1 MSVSIKSAIE
11 VKDKVNWFFYG
22 FVVST
27 ILVGATTVQ
36 AWIYY
41 TTNQD
46 KWPLRTLPYQI
57 KVTALVFMDFALTF
71 MNAEVIRF
79 YLVSLV
85 VQCASSFANLILHEI
100 TNFGN
105 VEVFTVFS
113 PYVYSNPISSQSSE
127 AEITYRSV
135 LDVPMSDLRRLFL
148 GSTSSL
154 LREYISQA
162 PALVTLIVVATALGS
177 VVAGLMLSVR
187 LFQSGSAQLMTFYT
201 TKAQVRIGTSD
212 VEMGI
217 ALVLATFSE
226 ILALT
231 TISFSLHNSRT
242 GYKQT
247 DTVLKKLFTFFVSR
261 GLVLAAAQI
270 VGICVYF
277 AGKHPL
283 NWLTWNF
290 ISAKLYGITVLAMLA
305 SRSNLRKALGN
316 SVSLSELSQSQQPTR
331 TTRASTNVSLIQFTR
346 REEIFYDNQLD
357 SPVPKIALH
366 SPTTDQF
373 N

>member
-1 MSVSIKSAIE
+1 MSVSIQSAIE

-46 KWPLRTLPYQI
+46 KWPLRTL
-57 KVTALVFMDFALTF
+57 VTALVFMDFALTF

-79 YLVSLV
+79 YL
-85 VQCASSFANLILHEI
+85 I

-105 VEVFTVFS
+105 VEVFTMFS
-113 PYVYSNPISSQSSE
+113 PVLKVEILCSFVVIFVVNIFFASRVYKLQ
-127 AEITYRSV
+127 
-135 LDVPMSDLRRLFL
+135 
-148 GSTSSL
+148 
-154 LREYISQA
+154 QA
-162 PALVTLIVVATALGS
+162 PAIVTLIVVATALGS

-187 LFQSGSAQLMTFYT
+187 LFQSGNAQLMTFYT
-201 TKAQVRIGTSD
+201 TKAQ

-283 NWLTWNF
+283 NW
-290 ISAKLYGITVLAMLA
+290 
-305 SRSNLRKALGN
+305 
-316 SVSLSELSQSQQPTR
+316 
-331 TTRASTNVSLIQFTR
+331 
-346 REEIFYDNQLD
+346 
-357 SPVPKIALH
+357 
-366 SPTTDQF
+366 
-373 N
+373 

>member
-1 MSVSIKSAIE
+1 MSVSIQSAIE

-79 YLVSLV
+79 YL
-85 VQCASSFANLILHEI
+85 I

-105 VEVFTVFS
+105 VEVFTMFS
-113 PYVYSNPISSQSSE
+113 PYVYSNPISSEFSE
-127 AEITYRSV
+127 AEW
-135 LDVPMSDLRRLFL
+135 
-148 GSTSSL
+148 STSSL
-154 LREYISQA
+154 LHEYISQA
-162 PALVTLIVVATALGS
+162 PAIVTLIVVATALGS

-187 LFQSGSAQLMTFYT
+187 LFQSGNAQLMTFYT
-201 TKAQVRIGTSD
+201 TKAQ

-283 NWLTWNF
+283 NWL
-290 ISAKLYGITVLAMLA
+290 A

-331 TTRASTNVSLIQFTR
+331 TTRASTNSRTEDSSPLTDNGPIQLM
-346 REEIFYDNQLD
+346 YDIPIHNPQTC
-357 SPVPKIALH
+357 PQV
-366 SPTTDQF
+366 F
-373 N
+373 

>member
-1 MSVSIKSAIE
+1 MSVSIQSAIE

-46 KWPLRTLPYQI
+46 KWPLRTL
-57 KVTALVFMDFALTF
+57 VTALVFMDFALTF

-79 YLVSLV
+79 YL
-85 VQCASSFANLILHEI
+85 I

-105 VEVFTVFS
+105 VEVFTMFS
-113 PYVYSNPISSQSSE
+113 PVLKVEILCSFVVIFVVNIFFASRVYKLQ
-127 AEITYRSV
+127 
-135 LDVPMSDLRRLFL
+135 
-148 GSTSSL
+148 
-154 LREYISQA
+154 QA
-162 PALVTLIVVATALGS
+162 PAIVTLIVVATALGS

-187 LFQSGSAQLMTFYT
+187 LFQSGNAQLMTFYT
-201 TKAQVRIGTSD
+201 TKAQ

>member
-1 MSVSIKSAIE
+1 MSVSIQSAIE

-46 KWPLRTLPYQI
+46 KWPLRTL
-57 KVTALVFMDFALTF
+57 VTALVFMDFALTF

-79 YLVSLV
+79 YL
-85 VQCASSFANLILHEI
+85 I

-105 VEVFTVFS
+105 VEVFTMFS
-113 PYVYSNPISSQSSE
+113 PVLKVEILCSFVVIFVVNIFFASRVYKLQ
-127 AEITYRSV
+127 
-135 LDVPMSDLRRLFL
+135 
-148 GSTSSL
+148 
-154 LREYISQA
+154 QA
-162 PALVTLIVVATALGS
+162 PAIVTLIVVATALGS
-177 VVAGLMLSVR
+177 VVAGLMLS
-187 LFQSGSAQLMTFYT
+187 
-201 TKAQVRIGTSD
+201 